1 MDSEDKIKYEAFYS
15 HSKAEAVLN
24 ERDIADA
31 FELIYTTII

>member
-24 ERDIADA
+24 ERDA

>member
-15 HSKAEAVLN
+15 HSKAETVLN
-24 ERDIADA
+24 ERDIDDA